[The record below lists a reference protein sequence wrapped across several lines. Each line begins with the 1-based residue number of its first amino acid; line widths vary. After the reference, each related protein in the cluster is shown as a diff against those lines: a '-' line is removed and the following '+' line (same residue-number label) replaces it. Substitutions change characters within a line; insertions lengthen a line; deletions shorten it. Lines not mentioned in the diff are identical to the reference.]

1 MIGREP
7 KEESTMK
14 RLIVVSVFSILSMS
28 LIAATQAT
36 GQDDDKSTVSA
47 YCSDHGDLGLTHGA
61 CVAFFTTR
69 NVVPHDASVC
79 RSDDMQQLLGVT
91 NHGQCVKKLAGMRR

>member
-1 MIGREP
+1 
-7 KEESTMK
+7 MK
-14 RLIVVSVFSILSMS
+14 KLIVVSLFTVLSMA
-28 LIAATQAT
+28 LTAATQAT
-36 GQDDDKSTVSA
+36 GHDDDQGTVSA
-47 YCSDHGDLGLTHGA
+47 FCSDYGDLGLTHGG

-79 RSDDMQQLLGVT
+79 RSDSMQRLLGVA